1 MFRRVL
7 IPTDGSPTANKA
19 VKSGIQLAKMLGSA
33 VTGYYA
39 VESIPTGVY
48 GEGYMFSNTARAKL
62 EKRAKAVGR
71 RHLAG
76 MARLARRAG
85 VRFDSVCARA
95 QTPSDG
101 IMDTAR
107 RKYCDAIFMGSH
119 GRRGIAAM
127 VMGSVTNKVLAKSR
141 IPVLVFR

>member
-19 VKSGIQLAKMLGSA
+19 VKAGLQLAKLLGSA

-39 VESIPTGVY
+39 VESIETGIY
-48 GEGYMFSNTARAKL
+48 GEGYMFGRGARAKL
-62 EKRAKAVGR
+62 EKQAKAAGR
-71 RHLAG
+71 VHLDK
-76 MARLARRAG
+76 MARLAKTAG
-85 VRFDSVCARA
+85 VRFDSVCALA
-95 QTPSDG
+95 KSPYDG
-101 IMDTAR
+101 IVDTAR

-119 GRRGIAAM
+119 GRRGIAAL

>member
-19 VKSGIQLAKMLGSA
+19 VKAGIEVAKALGAA

-39 VESIPTGVY
+39 VESIPQGIY
-48 GEGYMFSNTARAKL
+48 GEGYMFSGAARAKL

-71 RHLAG
+71 GHLAKMG
-76 MARLARRAG
+76 RLAKAAG
-85 VRFDSVCARA
+85 VRFDCVCAKA
-95 QTPSDG
+95 QTPYEG
-101 IMDTAR
+101 IIDTAR
-107 RKYCDAIFMGSH
+107 KKFCDAIFMGSH

-127 VMGSVTNKVLAKSR
+127 VMGSVTSKVLARSR

>member
-19 VKSGIQLAKMLGSA
+19 VKSGIELAKMLGAA

-39 VESIPTGVY
+39 VESIPTGIY
-48 GEGYMFSNTARAKL
+48 GEGYMFSGAARAKL
-62 EKRAKAVGR
+62 ERQANAVGR
-71 RHLAG
+71 HHLARMG
-76 MARLARRAG
+76 RLAKAAG
-85 VRFDSVCARA
+85 VRFESVCARA
-95 QTPSDG
+95 QTPYDG
-101 IMDTAR
+101 IIETAR

-119 GRRGIAAM
+119 GRRGIAAL
-127 VMGSVTNKVLAKSR
+127 VMGSVTSKVLAKSK

>member
-19 VKSGIQLAKMLGSA
+19 VKAGIELAKQLGAA

-39 VESIPTGVY
+39 VEAIQTGIY
-48 GEGYMFSNTARAKL
+48 GEGYTFPSAARAKL

-71 RHLAG
+71 RHLAK
-76 MARLARRAG
+76 MARLAEAAG

-95 QTPSDG
+95 QTPYDG
-101 IMDTAR
+101 IIDTAR
-107 RKYCDAIFMGSH
+107 RKFCDVIFMGSH
-119 GRRGIAAM
+119 GRQGITAM
-127 VMGSVTNKVLAKSR
+127 VMGSVTNKVLTKSR